1 MAKNFRL
8 SYKLVDNKIPCG
20 GFNLLGGGIKGKD
33 ISLVRQLN
41 GIASVDKA
49 TKQHIHLLFLN
60 ENDLIKILEGVEKSQ
75 TGAVPP
81 IDNIRLFE
89 IDYTDLISYQINFTD
104 FQQQALSGEIF
115 VNDDINGIRYFFN
128 HFVPQYAGN
137 NGKAM
142 NLYDICNWYSLPL
155 GFTVTGIYTST
166 DQTPYADVYQDIDH
180 ILESFYDY
188 LSPDDILS
196 MIEESTVLE
205 NVQEIAP
212 MKIKILLE
220 QSYPDSN
227 PAPASTTT
235 SALIFTPEGNRFY
248 FPDPV
253 G

>member
-1 MAKNFRL
+1 MASSFHL
-8 SYKLVDNKIPCG
+8 TYKLVDNKIPCG

-41 GIASVDKA
+41 GIAVNKEEERR
-49 TKQHIHLLFLN
+49 IHLLLLN
-60 ENDLIKILEGVEKSQ
+60 ENDCIKIMEGMEKSH
-75 TGAVPP
+75 TEAVPP

-89 IDYTDLISYQINFTD
+89 IDYTDLISYQINFID
-104 FQQQALSGEIF
+104 FVQQFHLADEDEIDLISAL
-115 VNDDINGIRYFFN
+115 RYFYN
-128 HFVPQYAGN
+128 HCVPQYAGN

-166 DQTPYADVYQDIDH
+166 DQTPYAQVYQNIDH
-180 ILESFYDY
+180 ILEGFYSFG
-188 LSPDDILS
+188 PGDILS
-196 MIEESTVLE
+196 MIEKRTALVDFEGAHFLNLE
-205 NVQEIAP
+205 
-212 MKIKILLE
+212 ILLA

-227 PAPASTTT
+227 PVPASSTT

-248 FPDPV
+248 FPTA

>member
-1 MAKNFRL
+1 MAGSSFNL
-8 SYKLVDNKIPCG
+8 TYKLVDNKIPCG
-20 GFNLLGGGIKGKD
+20 GFNLLGGGIKGKE
-33 ISLVRQLN
+33 ISFVRRLN
-41 GIASVDKA
+41 GIALNDAQS
-49 TKQHIHLLFLN
+49 IHPLLLN
-60 ENDLIKILEGVEKSQ
+60 GNDFIKILEGMEKSK
-75 TGAVPP
+75 TEAVPP

-89 IDYTDLISYQINFTD
+89 IDYTDLISCRINFID

-166 DQTPYADVYQDIDH
+166 DQIPYADVYHSIDY
-180 ILESFYDY
+180 ILEGFYE
-188 LSPDDILS
+188 SGPDDILS
-196 MIEESTVLE
+196 MIEESTALVDFEGARFL
-205 NVQEIAP
+205 
-212 MKIKILLE
+212 KLKILLE

-248 FPDPV
+248 FP
-253 G
+253 GKS

>member
-1 MAKNFRL
+1 MGNSSFHL
-8 SYKLVDNKIPCG
+8 TYKLVDNKIPCG

-33 ISLVRQLN
+33 ISFVRQLN
-41 GIASVDKA
+41 SIALGGNNQGI
-49 TKQHIHLLFLN
+49 HPLFLN
-60 ENDLIKILEGVEKSQ
+60 GNDFIKIVEGMEKSK
-75 TGAVPP
+75 TRGVPF

-89 IDYTDLISYQINFTD
+89 MDYTDLISYQINFFDFVQQFNPTD
-104 FQQQALSGEIF
+104 EISA
-115 VNDDINGIRYFFN
+115 VRYFYN

-155 GFTVTGIYTST
+155 GFTVTGTYPST
-166 DQTPYADVYQDIDH
+166 DQTPYADVYQTIDH
-180 ILESFYDY
+180 ILAGFYD
-188 LSPDDILS
+188 LGSDEILNI
-196 MIEESTVLE
+196 IEESTVLVDFKGGIFR
-205 NVQEIAP
+205 N
-212 MKIKILLE
+212 IKIFLD

-248 FPDPV
+248 FPTV